1 MGREKEQLIITFFG
15 QTLNDFNCRGEF
27 CLQAAS
33 VLFLLLRHA
42 GSQQRWHEETSRHL
56 SSEKVA
62 EKLGYSEVLHRC
74 LYGCQPVLSGDAHC
88 LYLGCWAVPCWSAIR
103 PFPTWPRPSGGL
115 FLKTHHEVYTHRC
128 ADSSIM
134 QQKSNP
140 VSAQG
145 WATRR
150 SASFG
155 FLGKCSFSRR
165 HLASSYRFTG
175 SAQSF
180 VSHKSMCRVFKPRW
194 CMGNVVFARWDY
206 LFYSHK

>member
-1 MGREKEQLIITFFG
+1 MAWRNESSPLEREGSGETGVFRGSASLPLWLPTCLI
-15 QTLNDFNCRGEF
+15 RG
-27 CLQAAS
+27 CALPLLRMLSSS
-33 VLFLLLRHA
+33 VLKRYQTFSNMTASFWWLV
-42 GSQQRWHEETSRHL
+42 
-56 SSEKVA
+56 SEN
-62 EKLGYSEVLHRC
+62 
-74 LYGCQPVLSGDAHC
+74 
-88 LYLGCWAVPCWSAIR
+88 
-103 PFPTWPRPSGGL
+103 
-115 FLKTHHEVYTHRC
+115 HHEVYTHRC
-128 ADSSIM
+128 ADSFIM

-155 FLGKCSFSRR
+155 FLGKCSLSRR